1 MKHVVPYKI
10 AEGNGFAELEKILLS
25 SASAIISNT
34 EEELEDSNTE
44 DAETE
49 TNESVIGLVGG
60 AILSFGKLSAL
71 VGRALGYMGH
81 KFGAK
86 EQSAIVKF
94 SEWLEH
100 FGEKY
105 TERIEKLIVAI
116 GEKTPVIKKFLSTLN
131 PKQKIV
137 FGKAILTITLIIF
150 AGKGLVE
157 LVHSLGEG
165 EAGVAA
171 IEGLLTGT
179 KATEIVTNIPKLLP
193 KIFKATTQA
202 VVAVAKD

>member
-10 AEGNGFAELEKILLS
+10 TEGNGFAELEKILLS

-34 EEELEDSNTE
+34 EEELEDAETV
-44 DAETE
+44 ETE

-60 AILSFGKLSAL
+60 AILSFGKLSSL

-131 PKQKIV
+131 PKQKIA
-137 FGKAILTITLIIF
+137 FGRAILTITLIIF

-179 KATEIVTNIPKLLP
+179 KATEIITNIPKLLP

-202 VVAVAKD
+202 AVAVAKD

>member
-10 AEGNGFAELEKILLS
+10 TEGNGFAELEKILLS

-34 EEELEDSNTE
+34 EEELEDAETV
-44 DAETE
+44 ETE

-60 AILSFGKLSAL
+60 AILSFGKLSSL

-131 PKQKIV
+131 PKQKIA
-137 FGKAILTITLIIF
+137 FGRAILTITLIIF

-171 IEGLLTGT
+171 IEGLLTRT
-179 KATEIVTNIPKLLP
+179 KATEIITNIPKLLP

-202 VVAVAKD
+202 AVAVAKD

>member
-10 AEGNGFAELEKILLS
+10 TEGNGFAELEKILLS

-34 EEELEDSNTE
+34 EEELEDAETV
-44 DAETE
+44 ETE

-60 AILSFGKLSAL
+60 AILSFGKLSSL

-131 PKQKIV
+131 PKQKIA
-137 FGKAILTITLIIF
+137 FGRAILTITLIIF

-165 EAGVAA
+165 ESGVAA

-179 KATEIVTNIPKLLP
+179 KATEIITNIPKLLP

-202 VVAVAKD
+202 AVAVAKD